1 MMPVRETRG
10 SMGRALDPVSS
21 TPVRRLRVVMVSE
34 NDPLYVVQFF
44 SSFFER
50 YPRDEFDLCG
60 ITVAKAFHEPLWK
73 TARRMWHFYGPVDF
87 ARLFARFARARLR
100 GDSIEKLAAKHGIR
114 CLPTVSINA
123 PEYVRQVRA
132 LDPDVI
138 VSVAAPEIF
147 RAEILSAARLGCIN
161 IHSGRLPRY
170 RGMMPTFWQ
179 MLHGERFA
187 TLTVHAMAP
196 KLDAGDVL
204 ATQEFELRD
213 RDTLDR
219 VISETKRAGATLM
232 ITVLR
237 QLASGT
243 ATAQALDMSNA
254 GYFRFPTPTD
264 VRAFRG
270 RGHRLL

>member
-1 MMPVRETRG
+1 MMHVREVGASHRRAIDPAPSTRETR
-10 SMGRALDPVSS
+10 
-21 TPVRRLRVVMVSE
+21 LRVLIVSE
-34 NDPLYVVQFF
+34 NDPLYVIQFF
-44 SSFFER
+44 DAFFDR

-73 TARRMWHFYGPVDF
+73 TARRMWHFYGSADF
-87 ARLFARFARARLR
+87 VRLFVRFAGARLR
-100 GDSIEKLAAKHGIR
+100 GDSIEKLATAAGIR
-114 CLPTVSINA
+114 CLPTESINS
-123 PEYVRQVRA
+123 PEYLRQVKA
-132 LDPDVI
+132 LAPDVI

-179 MLHGERFA
+179 MLHGERSA
-187 TLTVHAMAP
+187 TLTVHKMAS

-204 ATQEFELRD
+204 ATMEFELRD
-213 RDTLDR
+213 RDSLHR
-219 VISETKRAGATLM
+219 VISETKRAGADLM

-237 QLASGT
+237 QLAEGT
-243 ATAQALDMSNA
+243 ETAQPLDMSNA

-264 VRAFRG
+264 VKAFRG